1 MLKRIEMFP
10 EELKNIRKKLGLT
23 QGKFAEKLGYS
34 TRSMICHFE
43 KGTRPISPRVALL
56 CDYFIRDL
64 EEGRLEK
71 YFRDKWF

>member
-1 MLKRIEMFP
+1 MSRETEMNS
-10 EELKNIRKKLGLT
+10 EELKETRKKLGLT
-23 QGKFAEKLGYS
+23 QAKFAKKLGYN

-64 EEGRLEK
+64 EEGRLENN
-71 YFRDKWF
+71 